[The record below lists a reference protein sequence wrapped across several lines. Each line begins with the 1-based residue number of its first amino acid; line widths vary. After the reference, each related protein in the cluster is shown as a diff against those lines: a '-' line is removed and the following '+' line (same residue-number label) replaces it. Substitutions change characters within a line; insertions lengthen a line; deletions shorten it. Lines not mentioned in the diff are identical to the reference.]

1 MAEPAAATTNGA
13 PASAPQSPAGVAQP
27 APQPPKRMRIS
38 DMQEGLEQHN
48 ALADQRARET
58 EQRLARPDPRQQAQ
72 PTPEPEAQPEAE
84 GELLPQDDA
93 EQPPAVDPRALQE
106 QDQQLLEATKAWLEG
121 GETPEAFKNVIHEWT
136 DKTTGAP
143 RRMTIAQMEEGV
155 LRQSDYQRNMNELR
169 GYHQQV
175 QFREQAATR
184 LEQAFGDPE
193 RLYAE
198 LQRRDPKVFH
208 QVSVKYAT
216 ERAQMKRNAEGAG
229 YALMQQFGYQSNH
242 PDVINAVRQSMQAQ
256 EAKQRVEIENQILRE
271 HNQMLSQVR
280 QQQEGQQQRQVRLQE
295 LGESIKPLITP
306 SLKSVDV
313 RNTATNQ
320 QAFWKHLASYVTNL
334 PNWDGNVRRSHCV
347 EAAKMVREELDDERA
362 ARAPKRPAP
371 QSRSMPPSNLSSS
384 GSAKTQQPERKRI
397 SDMASDPRFSFGV
410 G

>member
-72 PTPEPEAQPEAE
+72 PTPEPEAQLEPE